1 MIIYPT
7 WTLLIPLLVYPTR
20 CCSILYVQEV
30 LTHSFYSLPLGHT
43 VHHGVNVLNII
54 CSMFL
59 QRVYCK
65 DVCFYGRYRS
75 CSRKFSDIQRS
86 PFMVRIL
93 DGCSFHYARIWS
105 KSEISICWEH
115 LIAPKESSNP
125 IFVGKAPFFTSC
137 VRNMFW
143 ATILYKY

>member
-43 VHHGVNVLNII
+43 VHHGVNVLDII
-54 CSMFL
+54 YSMFL
-59 QRVYCK
+59 QRAYCK

-93 DGCSFHYARIWS
+93 DGCSFPYMLAYGVNQKFRFDEGIWLYR
-105 KSEISICWEH
+105 KSGQILFF
-115 LIAPKESSNP
+115 LIPV
-125 IFVGKAPFFTSC
+125 ITS
-137 VRNMFW
+137 
-143 ATILYKY
+143 